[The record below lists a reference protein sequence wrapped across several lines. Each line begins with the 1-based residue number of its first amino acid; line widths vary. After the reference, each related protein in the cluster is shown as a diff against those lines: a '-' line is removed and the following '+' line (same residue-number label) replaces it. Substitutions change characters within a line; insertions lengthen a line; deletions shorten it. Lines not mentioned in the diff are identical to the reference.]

1 MIHFR
6 PMPLLSLLAIGALA
20 ILLFLGHWQAQRAA
34 WKRDLMAQWAVAESA
49 SSFRAGYCERGE
61 ADFGPEIRAAIPLAG
76 EELRFYA
83 LREGPGWLRLSVV
96 RIEGCQAGEPG
107 GALLVE
113 RGFEPLRGGAI
124 TPTRSWRI
132 IDVEPPSIFDAANNP
147 ETNEW
152 HSFDLA
158 AMEARF
164 GLSQGELLPV
174 WARSADINPASFART
189 TPAVHIGYAV
199 TWYGL
204 ALTLIGV
211 YLAFHIARGRLRL
224 SGRKQD

>member
-20 ILLFLGHWQAQRAA
+20 ILLFLGHWQAQRAE
-34 WKRDLMAQWAVAESA
+34 WKRDLMAQWETAEAVT
-49 SSFRAGYCERGE
+49 SFRAGYCQRGD
-61 ADFGPEIRAAIPLAG
+61 AAFGPKISAPVPLSG
-76 EELRFYA
+76 EELRFWD
-83 LREGPGWLRLSVV
+83 LREGPGWLRLSVMRV
-96 RIEGCQAGEPG
+96 DDCEDGRPG

-124 TPTRSWRI
+124 APTRNWRI
-132 IDVEPPSIFDAANNP
+132 VDVEPPSMFDAANNP

-158 AMEARF
+158 AMEDRF
-164 GLSQGELLPV
+164 GLTEGELLPV
-174 WARSADINPASFART
+174 WARSADIDPASFART
-189 TPAVHIGYAV
+189 TPAVHMGYAV

-204 ALTLIGV
+204 AVTLIGV

-224 SGRKQD
+224 SRCKQD